1 MKGCRLLIGVFD
13 PSNLVRSSRRR
24 RRASGVRLRD
34 EHRLSSLLRR
44 DARDSSA
51 RRGLDPRRRRVANR
65 AHRRVPRPR
74 GRRRGAR
81 DAGRQDAS
89 RAIIAIIRENGGFRG
104 RTRRESGRRRAF
116 DDGVSRVLARVRPM
130 TRREKTRAHVPF
142 VSGRF
147 ATRRDADGGR
157 RRRNPRQPIRERFR
171 DGVGVNLD
179 ADASRGRTLR
189 RLRRRVEIVEWI
201 RDASSRRRPG
211 RGRAR
216 HADRV
221 VRIVRRLN
229 PRGGRIRRPVDGASS
244 VRRFVRRLRVMR
256 RFRGA
261 GFEPAFRCTPRR
273 VFTLNFTR
281 DIHWRRRDRRRTG
294 GGGTRARPRVVPPH
308 RRGSPFARRLV
319 GRAIREREWAT

>member
-13 PSNLVRSSRRR
+13 PSNLVRSSRR

-171 DGVGVNLD
+171 DGVGVQP
-179 ADASRGRTLR
+179 R
-189 RLRRRVEIVEWI
+189 RRRVARTNASTTPPTRRNRRVDSGRVFPTATRTGTRATRRSRRSYRPSSRTRAAANTPTRRWGVERPTFRPTSP
-201 RDASSRRRPG
+201 RDAS
-211 RGRAR
+211 
-216 HADRV
+216 
-221 VRIVRRLN
+221 I
-229 PRGGRIRRPVDGASS
+229 PRGGI
-244 VRRFVRRLRVMR
+244 
-256 RFRGA
+256 
-261 GFEPAFRCTPRR
+261 
-273 VFTLNFTR
+273 
-281 DIHWRRRDRRRTG
+281 RTG
-294 GGGTRARPRVVPPH
+294 VSMHAASRLHSQFYEGHPLEATRPSANRGGGTRARPRVVPPH